1 MIELLASG
9 FKITQAL
16 GPQQVYS
23 IHKVSSQGGS
33 HVQLCKLEYALGIP
47 YHS

>member
-9 FKITQAL
+9 LKITRAI
-16 GPQQVYS
+16 GPQHV
-23 IHKVSSQGGS
+23 HKVSSQGGS